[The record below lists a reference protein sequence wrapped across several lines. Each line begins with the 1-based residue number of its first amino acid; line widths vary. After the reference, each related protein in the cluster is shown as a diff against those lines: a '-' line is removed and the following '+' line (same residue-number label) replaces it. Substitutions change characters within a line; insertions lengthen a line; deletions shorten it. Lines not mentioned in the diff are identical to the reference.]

1 MKNIIW
7 GALFIGIGLVTG
19 RSLFL
24 GVFGW
29 WILLRD
35 VLGVWWLVQ
44 GLLSLRGAGA
54 GRAADEGPAP
64 AGVPAGVTEAA
75 RSVLADMRRNF
86 GTPQFLEPAQASRFP
101 HLDLARY
108 DAYQA
113 ATERRGFRMLGDFEQ
128 KAVNESPTSLMAP
141 TFLRTCVSEQGDL
154 MVAYYQVKPRMGRLV
169 RMLLKGLL
177 NLRWIAAP
185 REFMKQLDMRQ
196 CADVET
202 EFDDGTVL
210 QTSNAQAAGLLTQPP
225 FLRCEFMPFGTPLPA
240 LLDRHRAN
248 LARLAHD
255 GTRRPVLVRDTD
267 GMLAAQKRQY
277 AFKRAWRESV
287 QWVTREELRAM
298 AGNDELADA
307 IHAEVQ
313 RLLAAEAA
321 TRAGAAPA

>member
-44 GLLSLRGAGA
+44 GLLSLRGRGA
-54 GRAADEGPAP
+54 GSSADEGPAP
-64 AGVPAGVTEAA
+64 AGVPPGVTEAA

-86 GTPQFLEPAQASRFP
+86 GTPQFMEPTQASRYP

-113 ATERRGFRMLGDFEQ
+113 AMERRGFRMLGDFEQ
-128 KAVNESPTSLMAP
+128 KAVNSSPTSLLAP
-141 TFLRTCVSEQGDL
+141 TFVRCCVSENGDR
-154 MVAYYQVKPRMGRLV
+154 VVSYYQVKPRMGRLL

-177 NLRWIAAP
+177 NLRWLDAP
-185 REFMKQLDMRQ
+185 RTFAQNLPLRQ
-196 CADVET
+196 CVDVET
-202 EFDDGTVL
+202 EFDDGRFL
-210 QTSNAQAAGLLTQPP
+210 QTSNAQVAGLLAQPP
-225 FLRCEFMPFGTPLPA
+225 FMEAQFLPFGTPLPA
-240 LLDRHRAN
+240 LLDRHVTE
-248 LARLAHD
+248 LARRLHGGAKAVPVRNADDLLA
-255 GTRRPVLVRDTD
+255 V
-267 GMLAAQKRQY
+267 QKRQH
-277 AFKRAWRESV
+277 AFKMAWRESV

-307 IHAEVQ
+307 IHAEV
-313 RLLAAEAA
+313 RRIVAAEAGE
-321 TRAGAAPA
+321 RGAPAAA